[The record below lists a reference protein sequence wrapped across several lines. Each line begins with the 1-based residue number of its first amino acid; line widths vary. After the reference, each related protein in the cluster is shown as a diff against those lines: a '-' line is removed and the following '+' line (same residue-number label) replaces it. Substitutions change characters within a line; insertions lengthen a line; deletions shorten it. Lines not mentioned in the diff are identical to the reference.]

1 MATTKN
7 KVLATELSL
16 NTMMKVLPTKGNLVY
31 EYNPLRNYRLTQ
43 NKYEYQEQFYT
54 EQELEDTFDII
65 IDKTYKVVPNATF
78 NKDGQKI
85 ALENGQTID
94 VSITAFKDYSYR
106 QYFKTLGI
114 GADGEKSTDNFGNY
128 IENRPA
134 AVAWQI
140 LYEKYKPNFC
150 WDEEFLKNINSI

>member
-1 MATTKN
+1 MATTEN

-65 IDKTYKVVPNATF
+65 IDKTYKVVTNATF
-78 NKDGQKI
+78 NKEGQKI
-85 ALENGQTID
+85 ALENGQAID
-94 VSITAFKDYSYR
+94 VPITAFKD
-106 QYFKTLGI
+106 
-114 GADGEKSTDNFGNY
+114 
-128 IENRPA
+128 
-134 AVAWQI
+134 
-140 LYEKYKPNFC
+140 
-150 WDEEFLKNINSI
+150 